1 VTVARPGMMQHRKF
15 VRLVAVLGLPR
26 AHVRGLLECLWDVAY
41 QCGQEYLGDALDVEL
56 AAGWTGETGKLCRA
70 LADCGGN
77 GDAGFI
83 EPVTDIRHSPSQNG
97 SEHHDN
103 GSKAALGVTDG
114 VTDVPVHYRVHDLF
128 DHAPEYVAGRA
139 QREDERRKVKHCERC
154 KNRYHSSDQRSRFCC
169 PACRTANW
177 RDRHGDGVTDGD
189 GAKRNGD
196 VVKRTETQCNGSP
209 APAPAPRDKTNNA
222 SAAPAGDGDAP
233 PDLTLTPSEDT
244 SARSRKPRKRQKP
257 PPNPDLSRL
266 IRHYADEFKRTQ
278 GAAPVIEAADAAGAQ
293 KVLGGRTYEDA
304 AKLVTAFLERPDD
317 WTRERGLLRLRDLP
331 AAATKIL
338 ARASPGS
345 GQTLDRT
352 GAVVPEHREV
362 VEDTVATDGQGVRR
376 LVRVKRNA
384 KTGAELSREWGRAVE
399 PEEEGYG
406 QGQPAPLG

>member
-1 VTVARPGMMQHRKF
+1 VARPGMMQHRKF

-97 SEHHDN
+97 SEDHN
-103 GSKAALGVTDG
+103 KGSKAGSGVTDG

-177 RDRHGDGVTDGD
+177 RDRHGDRVTDGD
-189 GAKRNGD
+189 GEKRNRD
-196 VVKRTETQCNGSP
+196 VVKRTETQCDGSP
-209 APAPAPRDKTNNA
+209 APAPKYNYKKRP
-222 SAAPAGDGDAP
+222 SEAPASDVVPELNLTPQEDSPPPGSDRRLGKRHRGHPSPNPEVKRLLDAAVAACNEFRGFKPLIRGAPEAQAMALLLKGRTFAEAESLVREFYRDP
-233 PDLTLTPSEDT
+233 PDWNLD
-244 SARSRKPRKRQKP
+244 
-257 PPNPDLSRL
+257 
-266 IRHYADEFKRTQ
+266 Q
-278 GAAPVIEAADAAGAQ
+278 GC
-293 KVLGGRTYEDA
+293 LG
-304 AKLVTAFLERPDD
+304 LEHI
-317 WTRERGLLRLRDLP
+317 P

-338 ARASPGS
+338 ARGSTTPGTGS
-345 GQTLDRT
+345 VQEDELAADRRRKIMQT
-352 GAVVPEHREV
+352 EKREYGSDPLWPGY
-362 VEDTVATDGQGVRR
+362 EAAVATSAAPVGFI
-376 LVRVKRNA
+376 
-384 KTGAELSREWGRAVE
+384 TYAETHQER
-399 PEEEGYG
+399 
-406 QGQPAPLG
+406 Q